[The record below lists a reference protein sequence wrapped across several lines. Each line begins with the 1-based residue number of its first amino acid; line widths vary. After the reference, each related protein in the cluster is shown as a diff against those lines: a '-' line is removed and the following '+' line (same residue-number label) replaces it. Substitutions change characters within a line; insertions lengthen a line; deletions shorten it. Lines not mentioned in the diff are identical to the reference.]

1 MELGGGEHGLLQSLA
16 PIAIKTAGGGWSA
29 VDLSLSEQNGVFVPA
44 DPLTEV
50 RIPDVLSEG
59 VVLPASGI
67 SVVPEGPSVA
77 SPVGVLDGA
86 SVFYANAAKDAD
98 LVVKPS
104 TFGVLMDIMLRS
116 EDSPGEFSFHVGLPE
131 GASLVEAQDG
141 SLAVE
146 VVREGVEIARVPA
159 PMAVD
164 AAGTPVPVSMG
175 VSGSTL
181 TVSVPRDPNEFQYP
195 LAVDPEF
202 ESVSD
207 STFSEQT
214 WLFVSPTGGFTEGL
228 YTGRLEIKE
237 EASATTGDRG
247 ELYYQTHGV
256 SKIYNVSANVEMAPV
271 ESFGSELYLL
281 GHSTIYL
288 QYESSSGLEEHLTL
302 AEYGVSFGAGSF
314 SPSLCAQSS
323 CSEETPGQSNTV
335 NLVDLSTRGGEGAKA
350 SLTGATVYIAQ
361 PPGTHA
367 TIAYNT
373 ESPDLEYTSGGKAV
387 VTPNVL
393 YGGNW
398 LGPNSGALH
407 FTAKDPGLGVAETLL
422 QWYELGTWNQV
433 GTEPWK
439 RYLGTSSCA
448 GVQCT
453 ESQSE
458 TLSYASLKTKIGLY
472 DGEELVR
479 FSADDA
485 MANSWSYEH
494 GEGEVTVK
502 VDDAAPHGITVAGI
516 PAKGEE
522 LELGEVGS
530 SLKVE
535 ASDGEGTVKS
545 SGVKSITVGV
555 DGKEIGKP
563 SGGCAEGPCTAAG
576 EWQLNGAELG
586 VGMHSLTVLATDKA
600 GNVASKSYLLRVFH
614 ASPVGMGPGSVN
626 PESGDFALE
635 ASDVDISG
643 GAGALAVTRHYDS
656 RNAGEGV
663 EGPLGPDWSV
673 SLGSLASLEVLP
685 DGSVMTVGPEGL
697 THFSVKSGGGFE
709 APPGD
714 SNLTLEATDNSK
726 GEIIEYMLK
735 DPGKGTTTRFTLP
748 AGANS
753 WMPTISEGPVAT
765 DTTTDA
771 YQTASS
777 VEEYPVPYLSP
788 KVTSPTSIASGP
800 DGDLWFTGKESQKIG
815 RMLPS
820 GVITGEYSVSGSPGG
835 IVNGPDGNLWY
846 SNGEHNKLGKITT
859 SGVETEYSVT
869 GSGPLDGPTVGPEG
883 NIWYTFEGTHEAS
896 GTVGEMS
903 PSGSIV
909 AEYLGSPEFKPGTV
923 VPGPDGNMWFVNSKC
938 DSFGGSCTIGKMSP
952 SGSILG
958 EYAVKGVPSQMVAG
972 PNHENSLWAV
982 TPGTAGNSIV
992 RVTTAGAVTEYLL
1005 PAASVPEGIVAGP
1018 DGNLWFTDSGT
1029 SKVGKIT
1036 PSGVISEY
1044 PLHSEASRPLGIV
1057 KGPDGRLWFTEWG
1070 NNQIAAILP
1079 SGVKVEPKLEL
1090 APHSSG
1096 SCPAGEPEKWE
1107 KGCRGLEFVYDT
1119 ESRIT
1124 LDYSKE
1130 LGENESEWGE
1140 YRGRLGEVKFIA
1152 YDTVKKAIVTKTVA
1166 DYQYDRL
1173 GRLRAVWNPEIS
1185 PTLKTVYGYDVENHL
1200 TGLTPAGQEP
1210 WSFTYGTIAGDAS
1223 TGRLIKATR
1232 APASAKLWG
1241 GESPKRVEAP
1251 KLSGTAVVGV
1261 KMGASTGLWSNEPV
1275 SYAYQWEDCSSTG
1288 VECSPILGASN
1299 ANYTVGSSD
1308 VGHTLVAR
1316 VTATNGGGSIP
1327 AYSAASAVVTS
1338 TGTKTE
1344 GTKYN
1349 PGAGSTIEYQVP
1361 LSGTGL
1367 PTMTAGETAK
1377 WAEKDDPVYATAIFP
1392 PAEPQSWPATDYHN
1406 ASLLYID
1413 AQARTVNTAAPSA
1426 GISTSEYSEGNE
1438 VTRTLSPDNRAAAL
1452 KESCESE
1459 SKCKSAETAKLLDT
1473 ESTYNAEGQ
1482 LTDTWGPQHM
1492 VRLAIGKEGKTGEEV
1507 LARNHIHY
1515 YYDEGAAEAEEKWHE
1530 PFGLVTKTT
1539 DGAETASKEEFDK
1552 RTSTT
1557 SYSGQG
1563 ELGWKLR
1570 APTSTTTDPGGLNLT
1585 GTTLYEESTGNVIET
1600 RNPASSG
1607 ADTRVA
1613 PAYIAQFGTA
1623 GSGPGQLKEPRSTAI
1638 AASGNTYVLDSGNS
1652 RVQEFSSAGAYIGT
1666 FGTLGTGN
1674 GNFKMPYAMVEDTK
1688 GNLWVADT
1696 GNNRVQEFNSKN
1708 EYSSQFGS
1716 EGAAAGQFKEP
1727 KGIAITGTGSI
1738 FVSDGANNRIEKFNE
1753 KGEFQLT
1760 FGYGVSNGE
1769 AKLQVCTS
1777 TCRAGIAG
1785 SGAGQFNAPRGIAVS
1800 GAGNVWVADSA
1811 NHRIEEFKENGE
1823 YVKSVGSNGTGNGQ
1837 FTEPDSITID
1847 ASGNLW
1853 VSDGTSNRI
1862 QKFTSSGEYL
1872 TSMGIKGTG
1881 PGQFEGPWGIAITA
1895 SGNMYIADAKNN
1907 RVQRWVPTITGN
1919 TGAGETKTIYY
1930 TAKAE
1935 AEIAACREHPEWAG
1949 LPCQSKPVAQP
1960 GASGLP
1966 ELPVTTISYNIWDQ
1980 PEKTEEAF
1988 GSTIRTKKTTYDPA
2002 GRPLTSEETSSTGIA
2017 LPTVTDTYNTTNGLL
2032 EKKSTT
2038 VSEKTKTLTSKYNT
2052 LGQLEAYTD
2061 AEGATTTFEYE
2072 KEKAMRLL
2080 KTSDSK
2086 GNQTYA
2092 YEETTGLLKELHDS
2106 AAGTFSAS
2114 YDTQGKMTSES
2125 YPNGMTAY
2133 YTHDPAGETNTI
2145 EYKKLTHCTEKC
2157 VWFSDTVNHSIHGET
2172 LKQSSTLAEEP
2183 NYTYDRAGR
2192 LLQVQEIPTGESC
2205 KTRAYEYDENSNRTT
2220 ETSREPSEG
2229 KCASEG
2235 GSTEWHTY
2243 DTANTLADTGIT
2255 YDPFGD
2261 TTKLPSTDAGGSE
2274 LASKYYVDGQVYE
2287 QEQAGEKIEYKL
2299 DPEERTT
2306 QTISSGG
2313 TSSNLIS
2320 HYDGPGGAL
2329 AWKGEG
2335 ADETEKWTRNIPGID
2350 GALTATQ
2357 KGEGKTGQQPILL
2370 LHDLQG
2376 NVVAEAALSETETK
2390 LLKTYNS
2397 TEFGVPNK
2405 EAPPTFAWLG
2415 ADGVAGELP
2424 SGVITQDGITYVPQ
2438 TGQPLQ
2444 INGVALPAPENAAAS
2459 FTRPIEAWVGSRSGE
2474 GAAREL
2480 SKAQELEEERQ
2491 IANQPPGAIPSGN
2504 PGWWCGE
2511 EYGPCE
2517 GEEGGGSGG
2526 GCSGANACASSAHNG
2541 RSQLCRL
2548 EIMVGEEHGK
2558 AWSRAWMW
2566 CGTMR
2571 MPAAAY
2577 LQSCLTMESGDGFAP
2592 VGAIPLG
2599 CGKAVIGEQD
2609 PYRLYANYEYRECPS
2624 EVKLKGYAMFWMP
2637 GWGAVETGHSRYGYT
2652 CGESRSI
2659 ATLNF
2664 AWTLIE
2670 TFSDKT

>member
-1 MELGGGEHGLLQSLA
+1 M
-16 PIAIKTAGGGWSA
+16 
-29 VDLSLSEQNGVFVPA
+29 
-44 DPLTEV
+44 
-50 RIPDVLSEG
+50 
-59 VVLPASGI
+59 
-67 SVVPEGPSVA
+67 
-77 SPVGVLDGA
+77 SPVGTPNGA
-86 SVFYANAAKDAD
+86 SVFYANAAQDAD
-98 LVVKPS
+98 FVVKPS
-104 TFGVLMDIMLRS
+104 TFGALVDMVLRG
-116 EDSPGEFSFHVGLPE
+116 EDSPGTFSFHVSLPE
-131 GASLVEAQDG
+131 GTSLAEAQDG

-146 VVREGVEIARVPA
+146 VVREGVEIARVPD
-159 PMAVD
+159 PVAVD
-164 AAGTPVPVSMG
+164 AVGTSVPVSMD

-181 TVSVPRDPNEFQYP
+181 TVSVPRRPNEFQYP
-195 LAVDPEF
+195 IAVDPEF

-214 WLFVSPTGGFTEGL
+214 WLFLSPTGGFTEGT
-228 YTGRLEIKE
+228 YIGRLQIKE
-237 EASATTGDRG
+237 ESSAATGDRG

-256 SKIYNVSANVEMAPV
+256 SKIYDMSASVEMSPV

-288 QYESSSGLEEHLTL
+288 QYERASGLEEHLTL
-302 AEYGVSFGAGSF
+302 AEYGVAFGAGSL

-323 CSEETPGQSNTV
+323 CSKETPGQSNTV
-335 NLVDLSTRGGEGAKA
+335 SLVDLSTQGGEGATA

-361 PPGTHA
+361 PSGTHS
-367 TIAYNT
+367 TISYNT
-373 ESPDLEYTSGGKAV
+373 ESPDLEYTSGGKLI

-393 YGGNW
+393 NGGNW
-398 LGPNSGALH
+398 LGPNSGALR

-422 QWYELGTWNQV
+422 QWNELGTWSQL
-433 GTEPWK
+433 GTGPWK

-448 GVQCT
+448 GVQCA

-458 TLSYASLKTKIGLY
+458 TLSYASLSTKIGLY

-479 FSADDA
+479 LSADDP
-485 MANSWSYEH
+485 MANTWSYEY

-502 VDDAAPHGITVAGI
+502 VDDAAPHGITVTGI
-516 PAKGEE
+516 SAKGEE

-530 SLKVE
+530 LLKVE

-545 SGVKSITVGV
+545 SGVKSITVGI

-576 EWQLNGAELG
+576 GWQVNGAELG
-586 VGMHSLTVLATDKA
+586 VGDHTLTVVATDKA
-600 GNVASKSYLLRVFH
+600 GNVASKSYVLRVFH

-626 PESGDFALE
+626 PESGDLALE
-635 ASDVDISG
+635 ASDVGISG
-643 GAGALAVTRHYDS
+643 GAGALALTRHYDS
-656 RNAGEGV
+656 RNVREGV
-663 EGPLGPDWSV
+663 EGSLGPDWSV
-673 SLGSLASLEVLP
+673 SLGSLATLEVLP
-685 DGSVMTVGPEGL
+685 DGSVMSVGPEGL
-697 THFSVKSGGGFE
+697 THFSVKTGGGFE

-714 SNLTLEATDNSK
+714 SNLSLQAADNSK
-726 GEIIEYMLK
+726 GEIIEYVLK

-748 AGANS
+748 AGAAS
-753 WMPTISEGPVAT
+753 WMPTISEGPVST
-765 DTTTDA
+765 DTTTDT

-777 VEEYPVPYLSP
+777 VEEYPVPYLSS
-788 KVTSPTSIASGP
+788 KITSPTSLAAGS
-800 DGDLWFTGKESQKIG
+800 DGALWFTGEESRKIG
-815 RMLPS
+815 RMSPS
-820 GVITGEYSVSGSPGG
+820 GAITGEYSVSGDPESIIG
-835 IVNGPDGNLWY
+835 GPDGNLWY
-846 SNGEHNKLGKITT
+846 LNGEHKKVGRITT
-859 SGVETEYSVT
+859 SGVESEYGVV
-869 GSGPLDGPTVGPEG
+869 GSGPLEGLASGPEG
-883 NIWYTFEGTHEAS
+883 NIWYAFAGTHEAS
-896 GTVGEMS
+896 GTIGRMS
-903 PSGSIV
+903 PSGSIT
-909 AEYLGSPEFKPGTV
+909 AEYLGSSEFKPSSIV
-923 VPGPDGNMWFVNSKC
+923 AGPDGNMWFVNSKC
-938 DSFGGSCTIGKMSP
+938 ISFGGSCTIGKMSP

-958 EYAVKGVPSQMVAG
+958 EYPVKDLPAQLVAG
-972 PNHENSLWAV
+972 PNHENAMWA
-982 TPGTAGNSIV
+982 TTQGTSGNSIV
-992 RVTTAGAVTEYLL
+992 RVTTSGAVTEYLL
-1005 PAASVPEGIVAGP
+1005 PAASAPEGISVGP
-1018 DGNLWFTDSGT
+1018 DGNLWFTDNGT
-1029 SKVGKIT
+1029 NKVGKIT
-1036 PSGVISEY
+1036 PSGAISEY
-1044 PLHSEASRPLGIV
+1044 PLNSEASRPMGIV

-1090 APHSSG
+1090 APHTSG
-1096 SCPAGEPEKWE
+1096 SCPAGEPGKWE
-1107 KGCRGLEFVYDT
+1107 KGCRGLEFVYDA

-1124 LDYSKE
+1124 LDLTKE

-1140 YRGRLGEVKFIA
+1140 YQGRLGEVKFIA
-1152 YDTVKKAIVTKTVA
+1152 YDPAKKAVATKTVA

-1185 PTLKTVYGYDVENHL
+1185 PALKTVYGYDVEDHL
-1200 TGLTPAGQEP
+1200 TALTPAGQES

-1223 TGRLIKATR
+1223 TGRLLKVTR
-1232 APASAKLWG
+1232 APASAKRWS
-1241 GESPKRVEAP
+1241 GESPKSTEAP

-1261 KMGASTGLWSNEPV
+1261 KMGASTGVWSNEPV
-1275 SYAYQWEDCSSTG
+1275 SYAYQWEDCNSTG
-1288 VECSPILGASN
+1288 VECSPILGATN
-1299 ANYTVGSSD
+1299 ANYTVASGD
-1308 VGHTLVAR
+1308 VGHALVVR
-1316 VTATNGGGSIP
+1316 VTATNGGGSIA
-1327 AYSAASAVVTS
+1327 AYSVASAVVVS

-1367 PTMTAGETAK
+1367 PTMTGSETAK
-1377 WAEKDDPVYATAIFP
+1377 WAEKDDPVYAAAIFP
-1392 PAEPQSWPATDYHN
+1392 AAEPQSWPATDYHN

-1413 AQARTVNTAAPSA
+1413 AQARTVNTAAPSG

-1452 KESCESE
+1452 KEGCESE

-1473 ESTYNAEGQ
+1473 ESVYNGEEQ
-1482 LTDTWGPQHM
+1482 LTDTWGPQHL
-1492 VRLAIGKEGKTGEEV
+1492 VRLAVGKEGKTGEEV
-1507 LARNHIHY
+1507 LARNHVHH

-1530 PFGLVTKTT
+1530 PFDLVTKTT

-1585 GTTLYEESTGNVIET
+1585 STTLYEESTGNAIET
-1600 RNPASSG
+1600 RNPASTG

-1638 AASGNTYVLDSGNS
+1638 AAGGNVYVLDSGNS

-1666 FGTLGTGN
+1666 FGASGTGN
-1674 GNFKMPYAMVEDTK
+1674 GNFKAPYAMVEDTK

-1708 EYSSQFGS
+1708 EYSSQFGG

-1727 KGIAITGTGSI
+1727 KGIAITSAGGI
-1738 FVSDGANNRIEKFNE
+1738 FVSDAANNRIEKFNE

-1769 AKLQVCTS
+1769 AKLQVCAS
-1777 TCRAGIAG
+1777 SCRAGIAG
-1785 SGAGQFNAPRGIAVS
+1785 SGTGQFNAPHGIAVS
-1800 GAGNVWVADSA
+1800 GTGNVWVADSA

-1837 FTEPDSITID
+1837 FTEPDGIAID

-1853 VSDGTSNRI
+1853 VSDGASDRI

-1881 PGQFEGPWGIAITA
+1881 PGQFEGPWGIAIAA
-1895 SGNMYIADAKNN
+1895 SANMYVADAKNN
-1907 RVQRWVPTITGN
+1907 RVQRWVPTVTGN
-1919 TGAGETKTIYY
+1919 TAAGEAKTIYY

-1935 AEIAACREHPEWAG
+1935 AEVAACREHPEWAG
-1949 LPCQSKPVAQP
+1949 LPCQTKPVAQP
-1960 GASGLP
+1960 GVSGLP
-1966 ELPVTTISYNIWDQ
+1966 ELPVTTIYYNLWDQ

-1988 GSTIRTKKTTYDPA
+1988 GSTVRTKKTTYDPA
-2002 GRPLTSEETSSTGIA
+2002 GRPLSSEETSSTGIA
-2017 LPTVTDTYNTTNGLL
+2017 LPTVTDTYNATSGLL

-2086 GNQTYA
+2086 GSQTYT
-2092 YEETTGLLKELHDS
+2092 YDETTGLLKELHDS
-2106 AAGTFSAS
+2106 AAGTFGAG
-2114 YDTQGKMTSES
+2114 YDAQGKMTSES

-2133 YTHDPAGETNTI
+2133 YTYDPAGETNAI

-2157 VWFSDTVNHSIHGET
+2157 VWFSDTLNSSIHGET
-2172 LKQSSTLAEEP
+2172 LKQASTLAEEP
-2183 NYTYDRAGR
+2183 SYTYDPAGR
-2192 LLQVQEIPTGESC
+2192 LLQVQEIPVGEGC

-2220 ETSREPSEG
+2220 ATSRVPGGEG

-2243 DTANTLADTGIT
+2243 DTANTLADAGVS
-2255 YDPFGD
+2255 YDAFGD
-2261 TTKLPSTDAGGSE
+2261 TTKLPGVDAGGSE
-2274 LASKYYVDGQVYE
+2274 LVSKYYVDGQVYE

-2299 DPEERTT
+2299 DPEERTI
-2306 QTISSGG
+2306 QTISSG
-2313 TSSNLIS
+2313 SAASNLVS

-2329 AWKGEG
+2329 GWKGEG
-2335 ADETEKWTRNIPGID
+2335 SGETEKWTRNIPGID

-2357 KGEGKTGQQPILL
+2357 KGEGKTGQPPVLL
-2370 LHDLQG
+2370 VHDLQG

-2438 TGQPLQ
+2438 TGQALQ
-2444 INGVALPAPENAAAS
+2444 TNGVALPAPENAAAS
-2459 FTRPIEAWVGSRSGE
+2459 FARPIEAWVGSRSGE

-2480 SKAQELEEERQ
+2480 SKAQELEEEWRT
-2491 IANQPPGAIPSGN
+2491 ANRPPGVVPTGN

-2517 GEEGGGSGG
+2517 EGEEEEWEQEGLGGNPIAVISTR
-2526 GCSGANACASSAHNG
+2526 ANTPEARYAEAQCD
-2541 RSQLCRL
+2541 
-2548 EIMVGEEHGK
+2548 
-2558 AWSRAWMW
+2558 RARDM
-2566 CGTMR
+2566 
-2571 MPAAAY
+2571 
-2577 LQSCLTMESGDGFAP
+2577 MESHDYEIGNFT
-2592 VGAIPLG
+2592 
-2599 CGKAVIGEQD
+2599 GKYAVEPGGRYKGTNYEL
-2609 PYRLYANYEYRECPS
+2609 LYATGLPPFVLGMARPIRESVCH
-2624 EVKLKGYAMFWMP
+2624 VIIDQIRGKYYVTHKAHFRLGQ
-2637 GWGAVETGHSRYGYT
+2637 GLRGIGA
-2652 CGESRSI
+2652 
-2659 ATLNF
+2659 
-2664 AWTLIE
+2664 
-2670 TFSDKT
+2670 